1 MNCYYKLWIIIFGS
15 FFALSLCHLLPK
27 ADILL
32 AGARDGEE
40 RTGRPWYLECFLS
53 CVYPFL
59 PWPRPAAPHHSNL
72 WGYPERMPWG
82 NEQQTLPWEAAFMP
96 PLPPTIS
103 LPREPFLARHVQI
116 LCLLTV
122 RPSSRVNPQSGLG
135 EVHFPA
141 LERPSMDSFTSCGM
155 KEGRSSAARASSP
168 CMLYLWK
175 LGAGQQA

>member
-1 MNCYYKLWIIIFGS
+1 M
-15 FFALSLCHLLPK
+15 
-27 ADILL
+27 
-32 AGARDGEE
+32 
-40 RTGRPWYLECFLS
+40 ECFLS

-59 PWPRPAAPHHSNL
+59 PWPRPAAPHDSIL
-72 WGYPERMPWG
+72 WGCPERMPWG

-96 PLPPTIS
+96 PLPPPIS
-103 LPREPFLARHVQI
+103 LPREPFLARHVQ
-116 LCLLTV
+116 
-122 RPSSRVNPQSGLG
+122 NPLPAHAEAQLWGKAPAWSGR

-175 LGAGQQA
+175 LGVDQQA